1 MPSEAKKNIFRKRNN
16 KKMRTVDLFD
26 NYIDGKLGP
35 DEITEFEIKLK
46 TDLLF
51 ANAFIE
57 HVNLINTLNQA
68 QFRSN
73 LKRTLNQIH
82 LKEIGPTLNIISIN
96 REQSFFKK
104 HTKTLAIAASS
115 ALIAVMITV
124 SLLMG
129 LGYLSKK
136 QSNQIT
142 DLNRVGLERKS
153 KKLINIK
160 DSKSNAKEAS
170 YRAANIEGSAFALN
184 NKGYIVTSFHMVN
197 GADSIFIENDQIDRA
212 CTKVIFTD
220 ANLDLAILKIANSDL
235 LAKWRVPF
243 SIKEKN
249 ADVGEKVFTLGYPR
263 NEIVYGDGS
272 LSSLSGYSND
282 KSMYQI
288 SIPVNPGNSGGPLL
302 DENANVIGVIR
313 GKISGEE
320 GTGFAIKSNEI
331 LKAISELEND
341 SLKQELMSQNKRNQ
355 NIKNLKRSEQIKLIN
370 PYVFNVLVYKKD

>member
-26 NYIDGKLGP
+26 NYINGKLGP
-35 DEITEFEIKLK
+35 EEITEFKIKLK
-46 TDLLF
+46 TDLLL

-104 HTKTLAIAASS
+104 YTKTLAIAASS

-153 KKLINIK
+153 KTLINIK
-160 DSKSNAKEAS
+160 DSKSNAKEAT

-220 ANLDLAILKIANSDL
+220 ANLDLAILKIVNSDL
-235 LAKWRVPF
+235 VAKWRVPF

-288 SIPVNPGNSGGPLL
+288 SIPVNPGNSGSPLL

>member
-1 MPSEAKKNIFRKRNN
+1 MPSEAKKILFRKINN

-26 NYIDGKLGP
+26 NYINGKLGP
-35 DEITEFEIKLK
+35 NEITEFEIKLK
-46 TDLLF
+46 TDLLL

-96 REQSFFKK
+96 REQSLFKK
-104 HTKTLAIAASS
+104 YTKTLAIAASS

-142 DLNRVGLERKS
+142 DLNRVGLERKA
-153 KKLINIK
+153 KTLINIK
-160 DSKSNAKEAS
+160 DSKSNAKEAT

-220 ANLDLAILKIANSDL
+220 ANLDLAILKIVNSDL
-235 LAKWRVPF
+235 VAKWRVPF

-282 KSMYQI
+282 KRMYQI

-331 LKAISELEND
+331 LKAISELECD
-341 SLKQELMSQNKRNQ
+341 SLKQELFSQNKRNQ

-370 PYVFNVLVYKKD
+370 PYVFNVLVYKKN

>member
-1 MPSEAKKNIFRKRNN
+1 MPSEVKKILFRKINN

-26 NYIDGKLGP
+26 NYINGKLGP
-35 DEITEFEIKLK
+35 DEISEFEIKLK
-46 TDLLF
+46 TDLLL

-96 REQSFFKK
+96 REQSLFKK
-104 HTKTLAIAASS
+104 YTKTLAIAASS

-153 KKLINIK
+153 KTLINIK
-160 DSKSNAKEAS
+160 DSKSNAKEAT

-220 ANLDLAILKIANSDL
+220 ANLDLAILKIVNSDL
-235 LAKWRVPF
+235 VAKWRVPF

-282 KSMYQI
+282 KRMYQI

-331 LKAISELEND
+331 LKAISELESD
-341 SLKQELMSQNKRNQ
+341 SLKQELFSQNKRNQ

-370 PYVFNVLVYKKD
+370 PYVFNVLVYKKN

>member
-1 MPSEAKKNIFRKRNN
+1 MPSEAKKILFRKINN

-26 NYIDGKLGP
+26 NYIEGKLGP

-46 TDLLF
+46 TDLLL

-96 REQSFFKK
+96 REQSLLKK
-104 HTKTLAIAASS
+104 YTKTLAIAASS

-153 KKLINIK
+153 KTLINIK
-160 DSKSNAKEAS
+160 DSKSNAKEAT

-220 ANLDLAILKIANSDL
+220 ANLDLAILKIVNSDL
-235 LAKWRVPF
+235 VAKWRVPF

-282 KSMYQI
+282 KRMYQI

-331 LKAISELEND
+331 LKAISELESD
-341 SLKQELMSQNKRNQ
+341 SLKQELFSQNKRNQ

-370 PYVFNVLVYKKD
+370 PYVFNVLVYKKN

>member
-1 MPSEAKKNIFRKRNN
+1 MPSEAKKILFRKINN
-16 KKMRTVDLFD
+16 KKMGTVDLFD
-26 NYIDGKLGP
+26 NYINGKLGP
-35 DEITEFEIKLK
+35 DEIIEFEIKLK
-46 TDLLF
+46 TDLLL

-96 REQSFFKK
+96 REQSLFKK
-104 HTKTLAIAASS
+104 YTKTFAIAASS

-142 DLNRVGLERKS
+142 DLNRVGLERKA
-153 KKLINIK
+153 KTLINIK
-160 DSKSNAKEAS
+160 DSKSNAKEAT

-220 ANLDLAILKIANSDL
+220 ANLDLAILKIVNSDL
-235 LAKWRVPF
+235 VAKWRVPF

-282 KSMYQI
+282 KRMYQI

-331 LKAISELEND
+331 LKAISELECD
-341 SLKQELMSQNKRNQ
+341 SLKQELFSQNKRNQ

-370 PYVFNVLVYKKD
+370 PYVFNVLVYKKN

>member
-46 TDLLF
+46 TDLLL

-104 HTKTLAIAASS
+104 YTKTLAIAASS

-220 ANLDLAILKIANSDL
+220 ANLDLAILKIVNSDL
-235 LAKWRVPF
+235 VAKWRVPF

>member
-1 MPSEAKKNIFRKRNN
+1 
-16 KKMRTVDLFD
+16 MRTVDLFD
-26 NYIDGKLGP
+26 NYINGKLGP
-35 DEITEFEIKLK
+35 NEITEFEIKLK
-46 TDLLF
+46 TDLLL

-96 REQSFFKK
+96 REQSLFKK
-104 HTKTLAIAASS
+104 YTKTLAIAASS

-142 DLNRVGLERKS
+142 DLNRVGLERKA
-153 KKLINIK
+153 KTLINIK
-160 DSKSNAKEAS
+160 DSKSNAKEAT

-220 ANLDLAILKIANSDL
+220 ANLDLAILKIVNSDL
-235 LAKWRVPF
+235 VAKWRVPF

-282 KSMYQI
+282 KRMYQI

-331 LKAISELEND
+331 LKAISELECD
-341 SLKQELMSQNKRNQ
+341 SLKQELFSQNKRNQ
-355 NIKNLKRSEQIKLIN
+355 NIKNLKRSEQIKRIN
-370 PYVFNVLVYKKD
+370 PYVFNVLVYKKN

>member
-1 MPSEAKKNIFRKRNN
+1 
-16 KKMRTVDLFD
+16 MRTVDLFD

-160 DSKSNAKEAS
+160 DSKSKKREVS
-170 YRAANIEGSAFALN
+170 YSAANIEGSAFALN
-184 NKGYIVTSFHMVN
+184 NKGYILTSFHMVN
-197 GADSIFIENDQIDRA
+197 GADSIFIENDLIDRA

-220 ANLDLAILKIANSDL
+220 ANLDLAILKIVNNDL
-235 LAKWRVPF
+235 VAKWRVPF
-243 SIKEKN
+243 SIKEKS

>member
-51 ANAFIE
+51 ADAFIE

-184 NKGYIVTSFHMVN
+184 NKGYIVTSFHMVK
-197 GADSIFIENDQIDRA
+197 GADSIFIENDLIDRA

-220 ANLDLAILKIANSDL
+220 ANLDLAILKIVNSDL
-235 LAKWRVPF
+235 VAKWRVPF

>member
-1 MPSEAKKNIFRKRNN
+1 MPSEAKKILFRKINN

-26 NYIDGKLGP
+26 NYINGKLGP

-46 TDLLF
+46 TDLLL

-115 ALIAVMITV
+115 SLIAVMITV

-153 KKLINIK
+153 KTLINIK

-220 ANLDLAILKIANSDL
+220 ANLDLAILKIVNSDL
-235 LAKWRVPF
+235 VAKWRVPF

>member
-16 KKMRTVDLFD
+16 KKMITVDLFD

-104 HTKTLAIAASS
+104 YTKTLAIAASS

-153 KKLINIK
+153 KTLINIK

-220 ANLDLAILKIANSDL
+220 ANLDLAILKIVNSDL
-235 LAKWRVPF
+235 VAKWRVPF

-288 SIPVNPGNSGGPLL
+288 SIPVNPGNSGSPLL

>member
-1 MPSEAKKNIFRKRNN
+1 MPSEAKKILFRKINN

-26 NYIDGKLGP
+26 NYINGKLGP
-35 DEITEFEIKLK
+35 EEIMEFEIKLK
-46 TDLLF
+46 TDLLL

-73 LKRTLNQIH
+73 LKHTLNQIH
-82 LKEIGPTLNIISIN
+82 LKEIGSTLNVISIN

-115 ALIAVMITV
+115 SLIAVMITV

-220 ANLDLAILKIANSDL
+220 ANLDLAILKIVNSDL
-235 LAKWRVPF
+235 VAKWRVPF

>member
-1 MPSEAKKNIFRKRNN
+1 MPSEAKKILFRKINN

-26 NYIDGKLGP
+26 NYINGKLGP

-46 TDLLF
+46 TDLLL
-51 ANAFIE
+51 ADAFTE

-82 LKEIGPTLNIISIN
+82 LKEIGSTLNVISIN

-104 HTKTLAIAASS
+104 YTKTLAIAASS

-153 KKLINIK
+153 KTLINIK
-160 DSKSNAKEAS
+160 DSKSNAKEAT

-220 ANLDLAILKIANSDL
+220 ANLDLAILKIVNSDL
-235 LAKWRVPF
+235 VAKWRVPF

-263 NEIVYGDGS
+263 NEIVYGEGS

-288 SIPVNPGNSGGPLL
+288 SIPVNPGNSGSPLL

-331 LKAISELEND
+331 LKAISELESD

>member
-46 TDLLF
+46 TDLLL

-153 KKLINIK
+153 KTLINIK

-220 ANLDLAILKIANSDL
+220 ANLDLAILKIVNSDL
-235 LAKWRVPF
+235 VAKWRVPF

-263 NEIVYGDGS
+263 NEIVYGEGS

>member
-16 KKMRTVDLFD
+16 KNMRTVDLFD
-26 NYIDGKLGP
+26 NYINGKLGP

-46 TDLLF
+46 TDLLL

-96 REQSFFKK
+96 REQSLFKK
-104 HTKTLAIAASS
+104 YTKTLAIAASS

-220 ANLDLAILKIANSDL
+220 ANLDLAILKIVNSDL

-263 NEIVYGDGS
+263 NEIVYGEGS

-288 SIPVNPGNSGGPLL
+288 SIPVNPGNSGSPLL

-370 PYVFNVLVYKKD
+370 PYVFNVLVYKKN

>member
-46 TDLLF
+46 TDLLL

-220 ANLDLAILKIANSDL
+220 ANLDLAILKIVNSDL
-235 LAKWRVPF
+235 VAKWRVPF

>member
-1 MPSEAKKNIFRKRNN
+1 MPSEAKKILFRKINN

-26 NYIDGKLGP
+26 NYIEGKLGP

-46 TDLLF
+46 TDLLL

-96 REQSFFKK
+96 REQSLLKK
-104 HTKTLAIAASS
+104 YTKTLAIAASS

-153 KKLINIK
+153 KTLINIK
-160 DSKSNAKEAS
+160 DSKSNAKEAT

-220 ANLDLAILKIANSDL
+220 ANLDLAILKIVNSDL
-235 LAKWRVPF
+235 VAKWRVPF

-263 NEIVYGDGS
+263 NESVYGDGS

-282 KSMYQI
+282 KRMYQI

-331 LKAISELEND
+331 LKAISELESD
-341 SLKQELMSQNKRNQ
+341 SLKQELFSQNKRNQ

>member
-26 NYIDGKLGP
+26 NYINGKLGP

-153 KKLINIK
+153 KTLINIK

-220 ANLDLAILKIANSDL
+220 ANLDLAILKIVNSDL
-235 LAKWRVPF
+235 VAKWRVPF

>member
-26 NYIDGKLGP
+26 NYINGKLGP
-35 DEITEFEIKLK
+35 EEITEFEIKLK
-46 TDLLF
+46 MDLLF

-73 LKRTLNQIH
+73 LKRTLTQIH

-104 HTKTLAIAASS
+104 YTKTLAIAAST

-220 ANLDLAILKIANSDL
+220 ANLDLAILKIVNSDL

-263 NEIVYGDGS
+263 NEIVYGEGS

>member
-26 NYIDGKLGP
+26 NYINGKLRP

-46 TDLLF
+46 TDLLL

-104 HTKTLAIAASS
+104 YTKTLAIAASS

-220 ANLDLAILKIANSDL
+220 ANLDLAILKIVNSDL

-263 NEIVYGDGS
+263 NEIVYGEGS

>member
-26 NYIDGKLGP
+26 NYINGKLGP
-35 DEITEFEIKLK
+35 DEISEFEIKLK
-46 TDLLF
+46 TDLLL

-104 HTKTLAIAASS
+104 YTKTLAIAASS

-212 CTKVIFTD
+212 CTKVVFTD
-220 ANLDLAILKIANSDL
+220 AKLDLAILKIVNSDL
-235 LAKWRVPF
+235 VAKWRVPF

>member
-1 MPSEAKKNIFRKRNN
+1 MPSEAKKILFRKINN

-26 NYIDGKLGP
+26 NYINGKLGP

-46 TDLLF
+46 TDLLL

-96 REQSFFKK
+96 REQSLFKK
-104 HTKTLAIAASS
+104 YTKTFAIAASS

-142 DLNRVGLERKS
+142 DLNRVGLERKA
-153 KKLINIK
+153 KTLINIK
-160 DSKSNAKEAS
+160 DSKSNAKEAT

-220 ANLDLAILKIANSDL
+220 ANLDLAILKIVNSDL
-235 LAKWRVPF
+235 VAKWRVPF

-282 KSMYQI
+282 KRMYQI

-331 LKAISELEND
+331 LKAISELECD
-341 SLKQELMSQNKRNQ
+341 SLKQELFSQNKRNQ

-370 PYVFNVLVYKKD
+370 PYVFNVLVYKKN

>member
-26 NYIDGKLGP
+26 NYINGKLGP

-46 TDLLF
+46 TDLLL

-104 HTKTLAIAASS
+104 YTKTLAIAASS

-153 KKLINIK
+153 KTLINIK

-220 ANLDLAILKIANSDL
+220 ANLDLAILKIVNSDL
-235 LAKWRVPF
+235 VAKWRVPF

-282 KSMYQI
+282 KRMYQI

-370 PYVFNVLVYKKD
+370 PYVFNVLVYKKN

>member
-16 KKMRTVDLFD
+16 KKMITVDLFD
-26 NYIDGKLGP
+26 NYINGKLGP
-35 DEITEFEIKLK
+35 EEITEFEIKLK
-46 TDLLF
+46 TDLLL
-51 ANAFIE
+51 ADAFTE

-73 LKRTLNQIH
+73 LKHTLNQIH
-82 LKEIGPTLNIISIN
+82 LKEIGSTLNVISIN

-104 HTKTLAIAASS
+104 YTKTLAIAASS

-153 KKLINIK
+153 KTLINIK

-184 NKGYIVTSFHMVN
+184 NKGYIVTSFHMVK
-197 GADSIFIENDQIDRA
+197 GADSIFIENDLIDRA

-220 ANLDLAILKIANSDL
+220 ANLDLAILKIVNSDL
-235 LAKWRVPF
+235 VAKWRVPF

-263 NEIVYGDGS
+263 NEIVYGEGS

-288 SIPVNPGNSGGPLL
+288 SIPVNPGNSGSPLL

>member
-1 MPSEAKKNIFRKRNN
+1 MPSEAKKVLFRKINN
-16 KKMRTVDLFD
+16 KNMGTVDLFD
-26 NYIDGKLGP
+26 NYINGKLGP

-46 TDLLF
+46 TDLLL

-73 LKRTLNQIH
+73 LKCTLNQIH

-96 REQSFFKK
+96 REQSLFKK
-104 HTKTLAIAASS
+104 YTKTLAIAASS

-153 KKLINIK
+153 KTLINIK
-160 DSKSNAKEAS
+160 DSKSKAKEAT

-220 ANLDLAILKIANSDL
+220 ANLDLAILKIVNSDL
-235 LAKWRVPF
+235 VAKWRVPF

>member
-1 MPSEAKKNIFRKRNN
+1 MPSEAKKILFRKINN

-26 NYIDGKLGP
+26 NYINGKLGP
-35 DEITEFEIKLK
+35 NEITEFEIKLK
-46 TDLLF
+46 TDLLL

-96 REQSFFKK
+96 REQSLFKK
-104 HTKTLAIAASS
+104 YTKTLAIAASS

-142 DLNRVGLERKS
+142 DLNRVGLERKA
-153 KKLINIK
+153 KTLINIK
-160 DSKSNAKEAS
+160 DSKSNAKEAT

-220 ANLDLAILKIANSDL
+220 ANLDLAILKIVNSDL
-235 LAKWRVPF
+235 VAKWRVPF

-282 KSMYQI
+282 KRMYQI

-331 LKAISELEND
+331 LKAISELECD
-341 SLKQELMSQNKRNQ
+341 SLKQELFSQNKRNQ
-355 NIKNLKRSEQIKLIN
+355 NIKNLKRSEQIKRIN
-370 PYVFNVLVYKKD
+370 PYVFNVLVYKKN

>member
-26 NYIDGKLGP
+26 NYINGKLGP
-35 DEITEFEIKLK
+35 EEITEFEIKLK

-104 HTKTLAIAASS
+104 YTKTLAIAASS

-220 ANLDLAILKIANSDL
+220 ANLDLAILKIVNSDL
-235 LAKWRVPF
+235 VAKWRVPF

-370 PYVFNVLVYKKD
+370 PYVFNVLVYKKN

>member
-1 MPSEAKKNIFRKRNN
+1 MPSEAKKILFRKINN

-26 NYIDGKLGP
+26 NYINGKLGP

-46 TDLLF
+46 TDLLL

-96 REQSFFKK
+96 REQSLFKK
-104 HTKTLAIAASS
+104 YTKTLAIAASS

-153 KKLINIK
+153 KTLINIK

-220 ANLDLAILKIANSDL
+220 ANLDLAILKIVNSDL
-235 LAKWRVPF
+235 VAKWRVPF

-282 KSMYQI
+282 KRMYQI

-331 LKAISELEND
+331 LKAISELESD

-370 PYVFNVLVYKKD
+370 PYVFNVLVYKKN

>member
-26 NYIDGKLGP
+26 NYINGKLGP
-35 DEITEFEIKLK
+35 EEITEFKIKLK

-104 HTKTLAIAASS
+104 HTKTLAIAAST

-160 DSKSNAKEAS
+160 DSKSNPKEAT

-220 ANLDLAILKIANSDL
+220 ANLDLAILKIVNSDL
-235 LAKWRVPF
+235 VAKWRVPF

-282 KSMYQI
+282 KRMYQI

-331 LKAISELEND
+331 LNAISELEND
-341 SLKQELMSQNKRNQ
+341 SLKQELMIQNKRNQ
-355 NIKNLKRSEQIKLIN
+355 NIKKLKRSEQIKLIN

>member
-1 MPSEAKKNIFRKRNN
+1 MPSEAKKILFRKINN

-26 NYIDGKLGP
+26 NYINGKLGP

-46 TDLLF
+46 TDLLL

-96 REQSFFKK
+96 REQSLFKK
-104 HTKTLAIAASS
+104 YTKTLAIAASS

-153 KKLINIK
+153 KTLINIK

-220 ANLDLAILKIANSDL
+220 ANLDLAILKIVNSDL
-235 LAKWRVPF
+235 VAKWRVPF

-282 KSMYQI
+282 KRMYQI

-331 LKAISELEND
+331 LKAISELESD
-341 SLKQELMSQNKRNQ
+341 SLKQELFSQNKRNQ

-370 PYVFNVLVYKKD
+370 PYVFNVLVYKKN

>member
-220 ANLDLAILKIANSDL
+220 ANLDLAILKIVNSDL
-235 LAKWRVPF
+235 VAKWRVPF

>member
-1 MPSEAKKNIFRKRNN
+1 MPSEAKKILFRKINN

-26 NYIDGKLGP
+26 NYINGKLGP

-46 TDLLF
+46 TDLLL

-96 REQSFFKK
+96 REQSLFKK
-104 HTKTLAIAASS
+104 YTKALAIAASS

-153 KKLINIK
+153 KTLINIK
-160 DSKSNAKEAS
+160 DSKSNAKEAT

-220 ANLDLAILKIANSDL
+220 ANLDLAILKIVNSDL
-235 LAKWRVPF
+235 VAKWRVPF

-282 KSMYQI
+282 KRMYQI

-331 LKAISELEND
+331 LKAISELESD
-341 SLKQELMSQNKRNQ
+341 SLKQELMSPNKRNQ

-370 PYVFNVLVYKKD
+370 PYVFNVLVYKKN

>member
-1 MPSEAKKNIFRKRNN
+1 MPSEAKKILFRKINN

-26 NYIDGKLGP
+26 NYIEGKLGP

-46 TDLLF
+46 TDLLL

-96 REQSFFKK
+96 REQSLLKK
-104 HTKTLAIAASS
+104 YTKTLAIAASS

-153 KKLINIK
+153 KTLINIK
-160 DSKSNAKEAS
+160 DSKSNAKEAT

-220 ANLDLAILKIANSDL
+220 ANLDLAILKIVNSDL
-235 LAKWRVPF
+235 VTKWRVPF

-282 KSMYQI
+282 KRMYQI

-331 LKAISELEND
+331 LKAISELESD
-341 SLKQELMSQNKRNQ
+341 SLKQELFSQNKRNQ

-370 PYVFNVLVYKKD
+370 PYVFNVLVYKKN

>member
-115 ALIAVMITV
+115 SLIAVMITV

-220 ANLDLAILKIANSDL
+220 ANLDLAILKIVNSDL
-235 LAKWRVPF
+235 VAKWRVPF

>member
-1 MPSEAKKNIFRKRNN
+1 MPSEVKKILFRKINN

-26 NYIDGKLGP
+26 NYINGKLGP

-46 TDLLF
+46 TDLLL

-96 REQSFFKK
+96 REQSLFKK
-104 HTKTLAIAASS
+104 YTKTLAIAASS

-153 KKLINIK
+153 KTLINIK
-160 DSKSNAKEAS
+160 DSKSNAKEAT

-220 ANLDLAILKIANSDL
+220 ANLDLAILKIVNSDL
-235 LAKWRVPF
+235 VAKWRVPF

-282 KSMYQI
+282 KRMYQI

-331 LKAISELEND
+331 LKAISELESD
-341 SLKQELMSQNKRNQ
+341 SLKQELFSQNKRNQ

-370 PYVFNVLVYKKD
+370 PYVFNVLVYKKN

>member
-16 KKMRTVDLFD
+16 KKMITVDLFD

-46 TDLLF
+46 TDLLL

-82 LKEIGPTLNIISIN
+82 LKEIDPTLNIISIN
-96 REQSFFKK
+96 REQSLFKK
-104 HTKTLAIAASS
+104 YTKTLAIAASS

-153 KKLINIK
+153 KTLINIK
-160 DSKSNAKEAS
+160 DSKSNAKEAT

-220 ANLDLAILKIANSDL
+220 ANLDLAILKIVNSDL
-235 LAKWRVPF
+235 VAKWRVPF

-282 KSMYQI
+282 KRMYQI
-288 SIPVNPGNSGGPLL
+288 SIPVNPGNSGSPLL